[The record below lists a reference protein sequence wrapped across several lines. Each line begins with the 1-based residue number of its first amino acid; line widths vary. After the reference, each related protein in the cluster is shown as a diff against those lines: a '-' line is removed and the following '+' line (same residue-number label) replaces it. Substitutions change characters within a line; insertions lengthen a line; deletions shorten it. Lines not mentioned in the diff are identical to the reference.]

1 MLDYFSALFAPRE
14 VGGIAWSA
22 LPDAPVRT
30 DFERRARRAGRVR
43 QAGARVLLRLAVR
56 LDPDNRWPQPPSAP
70 RSRQAPA
77 C

>member
-1 MLDYFSALFAPRE
+1 MLDYFTALFVPRE
-14 VGGIAWSA
+14 AGGIAWSA

-30 DFERRARRAGRVR
+30 DFERRTRHAGRVR
-43 QAGARVLLRLAVR
+43 KAGARVLLRLAVQ
-56 LDPDNRWPQPPSAP
+56 LDPDNRWAQPPAAP